1 MAKKLF
7 DYQVDEVVEGFFL
20 LKDAEVRIAKNGKKF
35 LAINFQDT
43 SGEISGKFWDA
54 SDQDVEHFQ
63 AGRVVHL
70 NGKRENYQ
78 GNPQIKILKM
88 RLTHPGEPQDVQQF
102 VEHAP
107 MNTEAMAEE
116 LNSFVFEITEPNW
129 NRIVRH
135 LLTHFHDD
143 FFSYPAAKKN
153 HHAFA
158 GGLAFHTLSILRLAK
173 AVADEYPHVN
183 RALLYAGAIL
193 HDMGKTLEMSGP
205 VSTTYTLAGNLVGH
219 IVLIDEQI
227 VKACQ
232 KLKIDDQS
240 EAVLVL
246 RHMILAHHGL
256 LEYGSPVRPH
266 IMEAEIL
273 HDLDELDASI
283 QMMQTSIGHAK
294 PGTYTERIFAM
305 DGRNFYRPEHDS
317 TKAAP
322 KPDGEN

>member
-7 DYQVDEVVEGFFL
+7 DYQLDETVDGFFL
-20 LKDAEVRIAKNGKKF
+20 LKDAEVRVAKNGKKF

-54 SDQDVEHFQ
+54 SDQDIEHFQ
-63 AGRVVHL
+63 AGCVIHL
-70 NGKRENYQ
+70 KGKRENYQ
-78 GNPQIKILKM
+78 GNPQIKIQQM
-88 RLTHPGEPQDVQQF
+88 RLTRPGEPQSVQQF

-107 MNTEAMAEE
+107 LKTSTMEEQLNTY
-116 LNSFVFEITEPNW
+116 VFAITEPNW

-135 LLTHFHDD
+135 LLNDLHAD
-143 FFSYPAAKKN
+143 FFSFPAAKKN

-158 GGLAFHTLSILRLAK
+158 GGLAYHTLSILKLAK
-173 AVADEYPHVN
+173 AVADQYPHVN
-183 RALLYAGAIL
+183 RPLLYAGAIL
-193 HDMGKTLEMSGP
+193 HDMGKTIEMSGP

-219 IVLIDEQI
+219 IVLIDEKI
-227 VKACQ
+227 VETCQ
-232 KLKIDDQS
+232 QLKIDEQS
-240 EAVLVL
+240 ESVLVL

-266 IMEAEIL
+266 VMEAEIL

-283 QMMQTSIGHAK
+283 QMMQTSLSHTE

-305 DGRNFYRPEHDS
+305 DGRNFYRPSNDQ
-317 TKAAP
+317 TKGAAP
-322 KPDGEN
+322 SHD

>member
-7 DYQVDEVVEGFFL
+7 DYQLDETVDGFFL

-54 SDQDVEHFQ
+54 SEQDVAHFQ
-63 AGRVVHL
+63 AGRIIHL
-70 NGKRENYQ
+70 KGKRENYQ
-78 GNPQIKILKM
+78 GNPQIKIQQM
-88 RLTHPGEPQDVQQF
+88 RLTQPGEPQDVQQF

-107 MNTEAMAEE
+107 MNVAAMEEE
-116 LNSFVFEITEPNW
+116 LNQFVFEITEPNW

-135 LLTHFHDD
+135 LLSHFHDA

-173 AVADEYPHVN
+173 SVADEYPHVN
-183 RALLYAGAIL
+183 RSLLYAGAIL
-193 HDMGKTLEMSGP
+193 HDMGKTIEMSGP

-232 KLKIDDQS
+232 QLKIDDQAES
-240 EAVLVL
+240 VLIL

-266 IMEAEIL
+266 VMEAEIL
-273 HDLDELDASI
+273 HELDELDASI
-283 QMMQTSIGHAK
+283 QMMQTSIEHAE
-294 PGTYTERIFAM
+294 PGSFTERIFAM
-305 DGRNFYRPEHDS
+305 DGRNFYRPTHDD
-317 TKAAP
+317 TK
-322 KPDGEN
+322 GELDTDK

>member
-7 DYQVDEVVEGFFL
+7 DYQLDETVDGYFL
-20 LKDAEVRIAKNGKKF
+20 LKDSEVRIAKNGKKF

-43 SGEISGKFWDA
+43 SGEISAKFWDA
-54 SDQDVEHFQ
+54 SDQDVDHFQ

-70 NGKRENYQ
+70 HGKRENYQ
-78 GNPQIKILKM
+78 GNPQIKIQQM
-88 RLTHPGEPQDVQQF
+88 RLTHAGEPQDVQQF

-107 MNTEAMAEE
+107 
-116 LNSFVFEITEPNW
+116 LNSDTMQEAINQYVFAITEPNW
-129 NRIVRH
+129 NRIVRR
-135 LLTHFHDD
+135 LLTKYHDD
-143 FFSYPAAKKN
+143 FFNYPAAKKN

-158 GGLAFHTLSILRLAK
+158 GGLAYHTLSILKLAQ
-173 AVADEYPHVN
+173 AVSEQYPHVN

-193 HDMGKTLEMSGP
+193 HDMGKTIEMSGP

-227 VKACQ
+227 VEACQ
-232 KLKIDDQS
+232 QLKIDEQS
-240 EAVLVL
+240 ESVLLL

-283 QMMQTSIGHAK
+283 QMMQTSIGHAE

-305 DGRNFYRPEHDS
+305 DGRNFYRPLHDA
-317 TKAAP
+317 TKGDQP
-322 KPDGEN
+322 EQGD

>member
-1 MAKKLF
+1 MTKKLF
-7 DYQVDEVVEGFFL
+7 DYQLDETVEGFFL
-20 LKDAEVRIAKNGKKF
+20 LKDSEVRVTKTGKKF

-54 SDQDVEHFQ
+54 SDQDVTHFQ
-63 AGRVVHL
+63 AGRIVHL
-70 NGKRENYQ
+70 KGKRENYQ
-78 GNPQIKILKM
+78 GNPQIKIQQM
-88 RLTHPGEPQDVQQF
+88 RLTQPGEPQEVQQF

-107 MNTEAMAEE
+107 LDTATMEE
-116 LNSFVFEITEPNW
+116 QLNQYVFEITTPNW

-135 LLTHFHDD
+135 LLTQFHDA

-158 GGLAFHTLSILRLAK
+158 GGLAYHTLSILRLAK

-183 RALLYAGAIL
+183 RSLLYAGAIL
-193 HDMGKTLEMSGP
+193 HDMGKTIEMSGP
-205 VSTTYTLAGNLVGH
+205 VATTYTLAGNLVGH

-227 VKACQ
+227 VEACQ
-232 KLKIDDQS
+232 QLKIDEQAES
-240 EAVLVL
+240 VLIL

-266 IMEAEIL
+266 VMEAEIL

-283 QMMQTSIGHAK
+283 QMMQTAIIHAK
-294 PGTYTERIFAM
+294 PGEYTERLFAM
-305 DGRNFYRPEHDS
+305 DGRNFYRPEHDAS
-317 TKAAP
+317 KDL
-322 KPDGEN
+322 PDKQD

>member
-7 DYQVDEVVEGFFL
+7 DYQLDETVDGYFL
-20 LKDAEVRIAKNGKKF
+20 LKDSEVRIAKNGKKF

-54 SDQDVEHFQ
+54 SDTDVENFQ
-63 AGRVVHL
+63 AGRIVHL
-70 NGKRENYQ
+70 KGKRENYQ
-78 GNPQIKILKM
+78 GNPQIKIQQM
-88 RLTHPGEPQDVQQF
+88 RLTHSGEPQEVQQF

-107 MNTEAMAEE
+107 LKTDTMADKI
-116 LNSFVFEITEPNW
+116 NQFVFEITEPNW

-135 LLTHFHDD
+135 MLTTFHDR

-158 GGLAFHTLSILRLAK
+158 GGLAYHTLSILRLAK
-173 AVADEYPHVN
+173 AVADQYPHVN

-193 HDMGKTLEMSGP
+193 HDMGKTIEMSGP

-227 VKACQ
+227 VETCQ
-232 KLKIDDQS
+232 QLKIDEQS
-240 EAVLVL
+240 ESVLVL
-246 RHMILAHHGL
+246 RHTILAHHGL

-283 QMMQTSIGHAK
+283 QMMQTSLGHAE

-305 DGRNFYRPEHDS
+305 DGRNFYRPTGDQ
-317 TKAAP
+317 TKGEL
-322 KPDGEN
+322 PDEQN